1 MRRTKGASGQH
12 HCAARRD
19 CLLPRTAPDPDTG
32 HPTILHN
39 QLLDQRFCPDRQIR
53 ARPGRLDIGAR
64 GGPAFAIL
72 LRDLIEAHALL
83 LFAVEIIPNRQ
94 LQIAGSLDKGEAAR
108 IGPFLVGYRER
119 PVAAMIGIAAAL
131 IAFRFLE
138 IGQDIII
145 GPAAASHRRP
155 IVIIPF
161 VAADIDHRID
171 RARSAQ
177 TAPAR
182 LIAGATV
189 QPLLGHRVELPV
201 GVLQQERH
209 HPRRLDQK
217 IVIPSAGLD
226 QAHRALAVL
235 AQPSRDCT
243 AGGTAAD
250 DDDVKFCHR
259 PVSLHIRF
267 SRIFGRLY
275 CIAPAVHR
283 ANKPTIAPPIMSTR

>member
-1 MRRTKGASGQH
+1 MRRPKSPRRQH
-12 HCAARRD
+12 NRAAGVDR
-19 CLLPRTAPDPDTG
+19 LAAEPAPD
-32 HPTILHN
+32 LHAGDPAVLDD
-39 QLLDQRFCPDRQIR
+39 QLLDQRLGPDRQIGPTPR
-53 ARPGRLDIGAR
+53 RLDIGPR
-64 GGPAFAIL
+64 RRPAFTVL
-72 LRDLIEAHALL
+72 LGDLVDAHALL
-83 LFAVEIIPNRQ
+83 LLAVEIVENRQ
-94 LQIAGSLDKGEAAR
+94 LQIARRLDKGEASG
-108 IGPFLVGYRER
+108 IEPFLVGYRQR
-119 PVAAMIGIAAAL
+119 AVAAVIGIAAAL
-131 IAFRFLE
+131 VAFGFPE

-161 VAADIDHRID
+161 VAADIDHRVD

-177 TAPAR
+177 SASAW
-182 LIAGATV
+182 LIAGAAV
-189 QPLLGHRVELPV
+189 QPFLRHRVEPPV

-217 IVIPSAGLD
+217 IVVPSAGLN
-226 QAHRALAVL
+226 QADRALAVL

-243 AGGTAAD
+243 TGGTAAD

-267 SRIFGRLY
+267 SRILGRLY